1 MPTTCRWREAPVPSS
16 SLCKSAGRAWKV
28 PIDSPE
34 LSGSTSRED
43 AGSGLPVEGDAEP
56 PEPSAFRRKSS
67 VSCCVACALR
77 VRPPREVDSISV
89 AGGSLGSSL
98 DLGPHAYAWDH
109 YGDVF
114 GSLQFKS
121 HFSGIASVRTE
132 NDQKRHSKT
141 KTFVPGPNRCE
152 IYCPLPPCSL

>member
-1 MPTTCRWREAPVPSS
+1 MGLCAFAITFATGCTQAKPITWRCLMTMPTTCRWREAPVPSS

-98 DLGPHAYAWDH
+98 DLGPRLCLRPRGCFWK
-109 YGDVF
+109 F
-114 GSLQFKS
+114 TSLQFKS
-121 HFSGIASVRTE
+121 HFSRHRTDGSE
-132 NDQKRHSKT
+132 
-141 KTFVPGPNRCE
+141 
-152 IYCPLPPCSL
+152 